1 MSDVQVKGRMA
12 EHELKISAEAH
23 AAYRVQMMD
32 QAVALAAK
40 GMKDEAYTKLLMVV
54 AIDGVRD
61 IVRGHV
67 DTATIERESEKALA
81 EAKTP
86 TT

>member
-1 MSDVQVKGRMA
+1 MSDVQLKGRRA
-12 EHELKISAEAH
+12 EHELQISAEAH
-23 AAYRVQMMD
+23 AQYRQECID
-32 QAVALAAK
+32 KAVALAAK

-61 IVRGHV
+61 VVRGHV